1 MSRVLGA
8 QGRQLGVALRQ
19 HDDGTMGGIASFVR
33 VVITPTLINHH
44 QTDLPLK
51 VTTAYNTRGGVV
63 TTLDPE
69 PETLNPEPQTPK
81 PETQKA

>member
-1 MSRVLGA
+1 M
-8 QGRQLGVALRQ
+8 RQ
-19 HDDGTMGGIASFVR
+19 HDDGTMEGIASFVR
-33 VVITPTLINHH
+33 VVITPTLISHH